1 MPPAR
6 KPVIAISS
14 CLLGM
19 QVRYDGAIKAMPDI
33 VQHMQQHF
41 ELLAV
46 CPEVEIGLG
55 VPRPA
60 LQLSGDPKHPQMTGR
75 DNSSINIT
83 SAMQDFCHRRPASL
97 EHING
102 YIFKSRSPSCGLK
115 QVPIFQH
122 QQIIDANGR
131 GLFADAMLKH
141 APNLPCTDEKDL
153 CTETQRD
160 YFVQQ
165 VLHYQHQRL

>member
-1 MPPAR
+1 MPLSR

-19 QVRYDGAIKAMPDI
+19 QVRYDGAIKTMPDI

-60 LQLSGDPKHPQMTGR
+60 LQLSGDPQTPT
-75 DNSSINIT
+75 D
-83 SAMQDFCHRRPASL
+83 DRP
-97 EHING
+97 
-102 YIFKSRSPSCGLK
+102 
-115 QVPIFQH
+115 
-122 QQIIDANGR
+122 
-131 GLFADAMLKH
+131 
-141 APNLPCTDEKDL
+141 
-153 CTETQRD
+153 
-160 YFVQQ
+160 
-165 VLHYQHQRL
+165 